1 MRTKS
6 SAQLYLVPTFDS
18 SVKVVK
24 EYVEK
29 YNKLDA
35 LLKANPRALDL
46 AHEDL
51 CRYLSESDEGRES
64 RFTSDEILRALVV
77 KCVEQEDF
85 RAAIV
90 RIATCDFLRGF
101 IGFGIYKDVMDFTFL
116 GKASAAISA
125 PTWEA
130 MNAVL
135 AAYGRD
141 EELITGDKQRAD
153 TTVVETNIH
162 YPTDSSLLW
171 DSFRVLARVL
181 KRVQLERHDLGL
193 THRYHVKKVKKLAY
207 YIARNAKSRSP
218 STQRMVKRTYRTLV
232 DRVRWIVGVSRE
244 VRLRLG
250 VAFIEAPELE
260 QYEPIVER
268 IIDQSE
274 RRVFDGEAVP
284 ADEKVYSLFEDHTEM
299 VIRGKAGKP
308 VEFGHK
314 VLLVQSGE
322 KFITHYTVFAIQEP
336 DTTMVD
342 RTLAAHVQLFGAM
355 PGVFATDK
363 GFYESMDKVHQLEKK
378 IDTVSMCKKGRLN
391 EQEMER
397 EHTEA
402 FKEGQRFR
410 AGVEGSIS
418 VLKRAFTLDWCRS
431 KGFRNF
437 AASVGCAVFCHN
449 LVLLTRL

>member
-6 SAQLYLVPTFDS
+6 STQLYLVPTFDS

-64 RFTSDEILRALVV
+64 RFTSDEILRTLVV
-77 KCVEQEDF
+77 KCIEQEDF

-181 KRVQLERHDLGL
+181 KRVQQERRDLGV
-193 THRYHVKKVKKLAY
+193 THRYHAKKVKKLAY

-218 STQRMVKRTYRTLV
+218 STQRTVKRTYRTLV

-244 VRLRLG
+244 VRMRLSA
-250 VAFIEAPELE
+250 AFFEAPELE

-322 KFITHYTVFAIQEP
+322 KFITHYTVFALQEP

-342 RTLAAHVQLFGAM
+342 STLAAHVRLFGSM
-355 PGVFATDK
+355 PDVFATDK
-363 GFYESMDKVHQLEKK
+363 GFYESMDKVHQLETK

-418 VLKRAFTLDWCRS
+418 VLKRAFTLDLCRS

>member
-1 MRTKS
+1 MRSKS
-6 SAQLYLVPTFDS
+6 SVQLYLVPAFDS

-35 LLKANPRALDL
+35 LLTANPQVLDL

-51 CRYLSESDEGRES
+51 CTYLSESEEGRGS
-64 RFTSDEILRALVV
+64 RFTSEEILRALIV
-77 KCVEQEDF
+77 KCIEQKDF
-85 RAAIV
+85 RDAIV
-90 RIATCDFLRGF
+90 GIATSDFLRGF
-101 IGFGIYKDVMDFTFL
+101 IGFGIYKEVMDFTFL

-135 AAYGRD
+135 SEYGRD
-141 EELITGDKQRAD
+141 EELITGDQQRAD

-171 DSFRVLARVL
+171 DSFRVLARIL
-181 KRVQLERHDLGL
+181 KRVQQERRDLGL

-207 YIARNAKSRSP
+207 SIARNAKSRSKA
-218 STQRMVKRTYRTLV
+218 TQRKVKRTYRTLV

-244 VRLRLG
+244 VRLRLSA
-250 VAFIEAPELE
+250 AFLEAPELE

-274 RRVFDGEAVP
+274 RRVFDGEVVP
-284 ADEKVYSLFEDHTEM
+284 VDEKVYSLFEDHTEM

-336 DTTMVD
+336 DKTMVD
-342 RTLAAHVQLFGAM
+342 STLAAHVQLFGAL
-355 PGVFATDK
+355 PGVFAADK

-378 IDTVSMCKKGRLN
+378 IDTVSLCKKGRLT
-391 EQEMER
+391 EQEIER

-418 VLKRAFTLDWCRS
+418 VLKRAFTLRLCRS

-437 AASVGCAVFCHN
+437 AASVGCAVVCHN